1 MEQYNLL
8 LEMTIIGIICSIV
21 VAFCVYFCI
30 KYHNDKSYEKART
43 IILSG
48 AIGLSILTTVFE
60 IVWLCLYLGLPV

>member
-30 KYHNDKSYEKART
+30 KYHNDKGYEKART

-60 IVWLCLYLGLPV
+60 IV